1 MNTYTIKAYGA
12 DYSEPDDPQIHE
24 LIYPSGSRY
33 AVVLKDQTM
42 GIFDSKKDAYTLAER
57 FL

>member
-33 AVVLKDQTM
+33 AVVLKDQIM
-42 GIFDSKKDAYTLAER
+42 GIFDSKKDAYT
-57 FL
+57 

>member
-1 MNTYTIKAYGA
+1 MNTYTIKAYGT
-12 DYSEPDDPQIHE
+12 DYGEPDDPQIHE

-33 AVVLKDQTM
+33 AVVVKDQIM
-42 GIFDSKKDAYTLAER
+42 GIYDTKRDAYAIAEK